1 MTRHNFQNKML
12 GEIVKHNLICWKLL
26 IGITCKVI
34 LTDLSGKVSELKYFN
49 AIYLIAKM
57 ERKRENFARCKVIS
71 SSIGVHFKYIMQ
83 I

>member
-1 MTRHNFQNKML
+1 
-12 GEIVKHNLICWKLL
+12 
-26 IGITCKVI
+26 
-34 LTDLSGKVSELKYFN
+34 
-49 AIYLIAKM
+49 M